1 MGPVERVAFDIV
13 DVGRKTEAKPGAEG
27 NKVCDRQASG
37 SPLHIHPGLS
47 MKADYNGICNYQ
59 GCKYSPLQVCWYIQP
74 LEHAWCWGLEE
85 TSPGYLLQPQRQMT
99 ESASEATTYPAY
111 KSKEPT

>member
-1 MGPVERVAFDIV
+1 MGPLEGDPLNIV